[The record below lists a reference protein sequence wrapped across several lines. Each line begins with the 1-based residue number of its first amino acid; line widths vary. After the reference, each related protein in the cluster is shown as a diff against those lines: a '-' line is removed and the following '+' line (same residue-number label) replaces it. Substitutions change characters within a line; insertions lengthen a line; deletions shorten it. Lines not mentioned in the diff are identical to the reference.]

1 MLVLEEAIIA
11 TGKSLEN
18 GWKHTQ
24 KHKRKRN
31 ERNENE
37 RIENFKLHA

>member
-18 GWKHTQ
+18 GWKMHS
-24 KHKRKRN
+24 
-31 ERNENE
+31 
-37 RIENFKLHA
+37 